1 MFIEAR
7 ATRRSEAA
15 RELTEDFVDD
25 PGDLLGTTFIWLS
38 LMPCLM
44 TAGTGTPGLQ
54 SQARPEVSTL
64 QRWTVKPGKNQVLE
78 VP

>member
-25 PGDLLGTTFIWLS
+25 PGDLLGTTFHLAIADAVPHDRWHRN
-38 LMPCLM
+38 
-44 TAGTGTPGLQ
+44 
-54 SQARPEVSTL
+54 ARPAITSEA
-64 QRWTVKPGKNQVLE
+64 
-78 VP
+78 